1 VVSPTEFYFD
11 NLNPKKPEIPQKGD
25 LAKNIREGE
34 LYAVRFTVDDVYY
47 RGRIKRVLKN
57 GTYSVHYID
66 FGNYENVPASNIN
79 LLPEELKK

>member
-1 VVSPTEFYFD
+1 
-11 NLNPKKPEIPQKGD
+11 
-25 LAKNIREGE
+25 
-34 LYAVRFTVDDVYY
+34 
-47 RGRIKRVLKN
+47 LKN